1 MRWSRGQEFA
11 VENLAIWPHLLRRS
25 RKVNV
30 GEALSKDLASVLD
43 LFPPMTPSPQHPAG
57 KRSDSCSLLLALLC
71 LASAACSTTAQSGKI
86 LFDDPRGTVSLQTI
100 SDRSIQANH
109 PIDLEPALLAQLLKG
124 MKTQDGDLGHNHVTG
139 LRPFYSSVPV
149 FSEDQIRFLAPLLAE
164 GLRAAAPD
172 QSVEYRVVTTHE
184 GSNRFQSPT
193 TETTAGSLYAYSR
206 QLYVLLSQY
215 RSNKMR
221 TNMNVRDSY
230 GRENEV
236 DYSGLR
242 DRTLLFTP
250 QAAQRSDSF
259 EPPIRVKLTE
269 RFLAIDYQLLQQA
282 SASEAHSPTIEAL
295 AQEVETLKKQL
306 ESVQKHLDTQ
316 TIGQD
321 SPERKIPPPSR
332 PQQTAP

>member
-1 MRWSRGQEFA
+1 MAPTPQHS
-11 VENLAIWPHLLRRS
+11 S
-25 RKVNV
+25 RKV
-30 GEALSKDLASVLD
+30 S
-43 LFPPMTPSPQHPAG
+43 H
-57 KRSDSCSLLLALLC
+57 SCSLLLALLC
-71 LASAACSTTAQSGKI
+71 LAGTACGTIAPTDKI
-86 LFDDPRGTVSLQTI
+86 LIDDPRGTVSLQTM

-109 PIDLEPALLAQLLKG
+109 PIYLEPALLAQLLKG
-124 MKTQDGDLGHNHVTG
+124 MKTQDQDLGHNHVTG

-149 FSEDQIRFLAPLLAE
+149 YSEAQIRFLAPLLAE

-172 QSVEYRVVTTHE
+172 QCVEYRVVTTHE

-193 TETTAGSLYAYSR
+193 TETTAGFLYAYGQ
-206 QLYVLLSQY
+206 QLYVILSQY

-282 SASEAHSPTIEAL
+282 SASEAPSPTEAL
-295 AQEVETLKKQL
+295 AQEVETLKKQV
-306 ESVQKHLDTQ
+306 ESVQKQLDTQ
-316 TIGQD
+316 TTTQD
-321 SPERKIPPPSR
+321 SPERKTPPPSR

>member
-1 MRWSRGQEFA
+1 M
-11 VENLAIWPHLLRRS
+11 
-25 RKVNV
+25 
-30 GEALSKDLASVLD
+30 AL
-43 LFPPMTPSPQHPAG
+43 SPQHSSG
-57 KRSDSCSLLLALLC
+57 KLSRSRSLLLALLC
-71 LASAACSTTAQSGKI
+71 LASAACSTTAQTGKI
-86 LFDDPRGTVSLQTI
+86 IFDNPRGTVSLQTI

-109 PIDLEPALLAQLLKG
+109 PINLEPALLAQLLKG
-124 MKTQDGDLGHNHVTG
+124 IEISDQDLGHNHVYG
-139 LRPFYSSVPV
+139 FQSMVVGPYSSVPV
-149 FSEDQIRFLAPLLAE
+149 FSEDQVSFLAPLLAE

-172 QSVEYRVVTTHE
+172 QCVEYRVVTTHE

-193 TETTAGSLYAYSR
+193 TETTAGSLYAYGR
-206 QLYVLLSQY
+206 QLYVILSQY

-250 QAAQRSDSF
+250 QAAQLSDSF

-282 SASEAHSPTIEAL
+282 SASEAPSPTIEAL

-306 ESVQKHLDTQ
+306 DSVQKQLDTQ